1 MIKKTFH
8 AAALLILCALLVYA
22 PELLASVSA
31 PYGVRTDARALL
43 RIALCTEDDAAASA
57 FYKAVSSYQKETRA
71 LHLRV
76 TRVAPDRIANLPAPG
91 PDLYVFSPGAIDA
104 PQTLLL
110 PLRSEENA
118 HDPALGTWDGMRYAA
133 ALSAGEGGTLLCA
146 VAANARE
153 RVAAQAFVTQL
164 LDMETAQP

>member
-8 AAALLILCALLVYA
+8 AAALLVLCALLVYA

-31 PYGVRTDARALL
+31 PYGVHTDERALL
-43 RIALCTEDDAAASA
+43 RIALCTESDDDASA
-57 FYKAVSSYQKETRA
+57 FYRAVSSYQKETGA

-76 TRVAPDRIANLPAPG
+76 TRVSPDRIAALPAPG

-104 PQTLLL
+104 PQALLL
-110 PLRSEENA
+110 PLRGEENA

-133 ALSAGEGGTLLCA
+133 ALSTDAGGTLLCA
-146 VAANARE
+146 VAADARE
-153 RVAAQAFVTQL
+153 REAACAFVARL
-164 LDMETAQP
+164 LVAQTAHP